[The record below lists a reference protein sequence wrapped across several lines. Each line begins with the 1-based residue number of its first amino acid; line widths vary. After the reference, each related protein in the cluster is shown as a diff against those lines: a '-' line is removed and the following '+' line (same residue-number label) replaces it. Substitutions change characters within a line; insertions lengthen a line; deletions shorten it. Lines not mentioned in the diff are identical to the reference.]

1 MSKLS
6 AEGLS
11 VGYGGK
17 VLIGGIS
24 LSLNAG
30 EVVTLIGR
38 NGAGKSTILK
48 SLTRQLQALG
58 GRVYVDGADTKSL
71 SDRQFAEKVS
81 VVLTERLKTERM
93 TCEEVVE
100 AGRYPYTDFFGKLTP
115 KDRDVVRESL
125 LMVGAEPLAERSFSA
140 ISDGPAPARAP
151 GARDLPAAA
160 DHGAGRTHFP
170 IWTSAIKSKFSA
182 FCAGSPPSAKCSSCS
197 PCTSSTSPQRSR
209 TRSSAWK
216 GTGSA
221 WRARPKRCSAKK
233 RSAHCTACRTARITP
248 CSAVWSW
255 KSRRGKR
262 ACSSWRAA
270 ARAFPSSAPC
280 KGAAFPFSCGIFP
293 ENDVDFQVARVLAQ
307 KVFSVP
313 AFSRVTEEAAARA
326 CEELSRAGKL
336 YAACKTFGECNAE
349 CARLLS
355 FAKERGI
362 PEILT
367 LSEV

>member
-58 GRVYVDGADTKSL
+58 GKVYVDGADTKSL

-100 AGRYPYTDFFGKLTP
+100 AGRYPYTDFFGKLTQ

-125 LMVGAEPLAERSFSA
+125 QMVGAEPLAERAFSA
-140 ISDGPAPARAP
+140 ISDGQRQRVLLARAICQQP
-151 GARDLPAAA
+151 QIMVLDEPTSYLDIRYKIEILGILRRLAAERKMLIVLSLHELDLAAKVSDKIVCVEGDRVCMAGAPEEVLCEEKIRALYGLQNGSYNALFGSVELEKPQGEARLFVL
-160 DHGAGRTHFP
+160 AG
-170 IWTSAIKSKFSA
+170 
-182 FCAGSPPSAKCSSCS
+182 G
-197 PCTSSTSPQRSR
+197 
-209 TRSSAWK
+209 
-216 GTGSA
+216 GTGIPVF
-221 WRARPKRCSAKK
+221 RALQ
-233 RSAHCTACRTARITP
+233 
-248 CSAVWSW
+248 
-255 KSRRGKR
+255 RRGI
-262 ACSSWRAA
+262 
-270 ARAFPSSAPC
+270 
-280 KGAAFPFSCGIFP
+280 PFSCGIFS

-313 AFSRVTEEAAARA
+313 AFSRVTEEAASRA

>member
-1 MSKLS
+1 MSMLS

-125 LMVGAEPLAERSFSA
+125 QMVGAEPLAERSFSA
-140 ISDGPAPARAP
+140 ISDGQRQRVLLARAICQQP
-151 GARDLPAAA
+151 QIMVLDEPTSYLDIRYKIEILGILRRLAAERKMLIVLSLHELDLAAKVSDKIVCVEGDRVCMAGAPEEVLCEEKIRALYGLQNGSYNALFGSVELEKPQGEARLFVL
-160 DHGAGRTHFP
+160 AG
-170 IWTSAIKSKFSA
+170 
-182 FCAGSPPSAKCSSCS
+182 G
-197 PCTSSTSPQRSR
+197 
-209 TRSSAWK
+209 
-216 GTGSA
+216 GTGIPVF
-221 WRARPKRCSAKK
+221 RALQ
-233 RSAHCTACRTARITP
+233 
-248 CSAVWSW
+248 
-255 KSRRGKR
+255 RRGI
-262 ACSSWRAA
+262 
-270 ARAFPSSAPC
+270 
-280 KGAAFPFSCGIFP
+280 PFSCGIFP

-307 KVFSVP
+307 KVLSVP
-313 AFSRVTEEAAARA
+313 AFSRVTEEATSRA

>member
-100 AGRYPYTDFFGKLTP
+100 AGRYPYTDFFGKLTQ

-125 LMVGAEPLAERSFSA
+125 QMVGAEPLAERAFSA
-140 ISDGPAPARAP
+140 ISDGQRQRVLLARAICQQP
-151 GARDLPAAA
+151 QIMVLDEPTSYLDIRYKIEILGILRRLAAERKMLIVLSLHELDLAAKVSDKIVCVEGDSVCMAGAPEEVLCEEKIRALYGLQNGSYNALFGSVELEKPQGEARLFVL
-160 DHGAGRTHFP
+160 AG
-170 IWTSAIKSKFSA
+170 
-182 FCAGSPPSAKCSSCS
+182 G
-197 PCTSSTSPQRSR
+197 
-209 TRSSAWK
+209 
-216 GTGSA
+216 GTGIPVF
-221 WRARPKRCSAKK
+221 RALQ
-233 RSAHCTACRTARITP
+233 
-248 CSAVWSW
+248 
-255 KSRRGKR
+255 RRGI
-262 ACSSWRAA
+262 
-270 ARAFPSSAPC
+270 
-280 KGAAFPFSCGIFP
+280 PFSCGIFS

-326 CEELSRAGKL
+326 CEELFRAGKL

>member
-125 LMVGAEPLAERSFSA
+125 QMVGAEPLAERSFSA
-140 ISDGPAPARAP
+140 ISDGQRQRVLLARAICQQP
-151 GARDLPAAA
+151 QIMVLDEPTSYLDIRYKIEILGILRRLAAERKMLIVLSLHELDLAAKVSDKIVCVEGDRVCMAGAPEEVLCEEMIRALYGLQNGSYNALFGSVELEKPQGEARLFVL
-160 DHGAGRTHFP
+160 AG
-170 IWTSAIKSKFSA
+170 
-182 FCAGSPPSAKCSSCS
+182 G
-197 PCTSSTSPQRSR
+197 
-209 TRSSAWK
+209 
-216 GTGSA
+216 GTGIPVF
-221 WRARPKRCSAKK
+221 RALQ
-233 RSAHCTACRTARITP
+233 
-248 CSAVWSW
+248 
-255 KSRRGKR
+255 RRGI
-262 ACSSWRAA
+262 
-270 ARAFPSSAPC
+270 
-280 KGAAFPFSCGIFP
+280 PFSCGIFP
-293 ENDVDFQVARVLAQ
+293 ENDVDCQVARVLAQ

-313 AFSRVTEEAAARA
+313 AFSRVTEESASRA

>member
-100 AGRYPYTDFFGKLTP
+100 AGRYPYTDFFGKLTQ

-125 LMVGAEPLAERSFSA
+125 QMVGAEPLAERAFSA
-140 ISDGPAPARAP
+140 ISDGQRQRVLLARAICQQP
-151 GARDLPAAA
+151 QIMVLDEPTSYLDIRYKIEILGILRRLAAERKMLIVLSLHELDLAAKVSDKIVCVEGDSVCMAGAPEEVLCEEKIRALYGLQNGSYNALFGSVELEKPQGEARLFVL
-160 DHGAGRTHFP
+160 AG
-170 IWTSAIKSKFSA
+170 
-182 FCAGSPPSAKCSSCS
+182 G
-197 PCTSSTSPQRSR
+197 
-209 TRSSAWK
+209 
-216 GTGSA
+216 GTGIPVF
-221 WRARPKRCSAKK
+221 RALQ
-233 RSAHCTACRTARITP
+233 
-248 CSAVWSW
+248 
-255 KSRRGKR
+255 RRGI
-262 ACSSWRAA
+262 
-270 ARAFPSSAPC
+270 
-280 KGAAFPFSCGIFP
+280 PFSCGIFS

-313 AFSRVTEEAAARA
+313 AFSRVTEEATARV
-326 CEELSRAGKL
+326 CEELFRAGKL

>member
-100 AGRYPYTDFFGKLTP
+100 AGRYPYTDFFGKLTQ

-125 LMVGAEPLAERSFSA
+125 QMVGAEPLAERAFSA
-140 ISDGPAPARAP
+140 ISDGQRQRVLLARAICQQP
-151 GARDLPAAA
+151 QTIVLDEPTSYLDIRYKIEILGILRRLAAERKMLIVLSLHELDLAAKVSDKIVCVEGDSVCMAGAPEEVLCEEKIRALYGLQNGSYNALFGSVELEKPQGEARLFVL
-160 DHGAGRTHFP
+160 AG
-170 IWTSAIKSKFSA
+170 
-182 FCAGSPPSAKCSSCS
+182 G
-197 PCTSSTSPQRSR
+197 
-209 TRSSAWK
+209 
-216 GTGSA
+216 GTGIPVF
-221 WRARPKRCSAKK
+221 RALQ
-233 RSAHCTACRTARITP
+233 
-248 CSAVWSW
+248 
-255 KSRRGKR
+255 RRGI
-262 ACSSWRAA
+262 
-270 ARAFPSSAPC
+270 
-280 KGAAFPFSCGIFP
+280 PFSCGIFS

-313 AFSRVTEEAAARA
+313 AFSRVTEEAASRA

>member
-125 LMVGAEPLAERSFSA
+125 QMVGAEPLAERSFSA
-140 ISDGPAPARAP
+140 ISDGQRQRVLLARAICQQP
-151 GARDLPAAA
+151 QIMVLDEPTSYLDIRYKIEILGILRRLAAERKMLIVLSLHELDLAAKVSDKIVCVEGDRVCMAGAPEEVLCEEKIRALYGLQNGSYNALFGSVELEKPQGEARLFVL
-160 DHGAGRTHFP
+160 AG
-170 IWTSAIKSKFSA
+170 
-182 FCAGSPPSAKCSSCS
+182 G
-197 PCTSSTSPQRSR
+197 
-209 TRSSAWK
+209 
-216 GTGSA
+216 GTGIPVF
-221 WRARPKRCSAKK
+221 RALQ
-233 RSAHCTACRTARITP
+233 
-248 CSAVWSW
+248 
-255 KSRRGKR
+255 RRGI
-262 ACSSWRAA
+262 
-270 ARAFPSSAPC
+270 
-280 KGAAFPFSCGIFP
+280 PFSCGIFS

-313 AFSRVTEEAAARA
+313 AFSRVTEEAASRA

>member
-71 SDRQFAEKVS
+71 SDRQFAEKIS

-100 AGRYPYTDFFGKLTP
+100 AGRYPYTDFFGKLTQ

-125 LMVGAEPLAERSFSA
+125 QMVGAEPLAERAFSA
-140 ISDGPAPARAP
+140 ISDGQRQRVLLARAICQQP
-151 GARDLPAAA
+151 QIMVLDEPTSYLDIRYKIEILGILRRLAAERKMLIVLSLHELDLAAKVSDKIVCVEGDRVCMAGAPEEVLCEEKIRALYGLQNGSYNALFGSVELEKPQGEARLFVL
-160 DHGAGRTHFP
+160 AG
-170 IWTSAIKSKFSA
+170 
-182 FCAGSPPSAKCSSCS
+182 G
-197 PCTSSTSPQRSR
+197 
-209 TRSSAWK
+209 
-216 GTGSA
+216 GTGIPVF
-221 WRARPKRCSAKK
+221 RALQ
-233 RSAHCTACRTARITP
+233 
-248 CSAVWSW
+248 
-255 KSRRGKR
+255 RRGI
-262 ACSSWRAA
+262 
-270 ARAFPSSAPC
+270 
-280 KGAAFPFSCGIFP
+280 PFSCGIFS

-313 AFSRVTEEAAARA
+313 AFSRVTEEAASRA

>member
-58 GRVYVDGADTKSL
+58 GRVYVDDADTKSL

-125 LMVGAEPLAERSFSA
+125 QMVGAEPLAERSFSA
-140 ISDGPAPARAP
+140 ISDGQRQRVLLARAICQQP
-151 GARDLPAAA
+151 QIMVLDEPTSYLDIRYKIEILGILRRLAAERKMLIVLSLHELDLAAKVSDKIVCVEGDRVCMAGAPEEVLCEEKIRALYGLQNGSYNALFGSVELEKPQGEARLFVL
-160 DHGAGRTHFP
+160 AG
-170 IWTSAIKSKFSA
+170 
-182 FCAGSPPSAKCSSCS
+182 G
-197 PCTSSTSPQRSR
+197 
-209 TRSSAWK
+209 
-216 GTGSA
+216 GTGIPVF
-221 WRARPKRCSAKK
+221 RALQ
-233 RSAHCTACRTARITP
+233 
-248 CSAVWSW
+248 
-255 KSRRGKR
+255 RRGI
-262 ACSSWRAA
+262 
-270 ARAFPSSAPC
+270 
-280 KGAAFPFSCGIFP
+280 PFSCGIFS

-313 AFSRVTEEAAARA
+313 AFSRVTEEAASRA

-349 CARLLS
+349 CARLRS

>member
-125 LMVGAEPLAERSFSA
+125 QMVGAEPLAERSFSA
-140 ISDGPAPARAP
+140 ISDGQRQRVLLARAICQQP
-151 GARDLPAAA
+151 QIMVLDEPTSYLDIRYKIEILGILRRLAAERKMLIVLSLHELDLAAKVSDKIVCVEGDSVCMAGAPEEVLCEEKIRALYGLQNGSYNALFGSVELEKPQGEARLFVL
-160 DHGAGRTHFP
+160 AG
-170 IWTSAIKSKFSA
+170 
-182 FCAGSPPSAKCSSCS
+182 G
-197 PCTSSTSPQRSR
+197 
-209 TRSSAWK
+209 
-216 GTGSA
+216 GTGIPVF
-221 WRARPKRCSAKK
+221 RALQ
-233 RSAHCTACRTARITP
+233 
-248 CSAVWSW
+248 
-255 KSRRGKR
+255 RRGI
-262 ACSSWRAA
+262 
-270 ARAFPSSAPC
+270 
-280 KGAAFPFSCGIFP
+280 PFSCGIFS

-313 AFSRVTEEAAARA
+313 AFSRVTEEAASRA